1 MENQLITVEELM
13 RRKDDFF
20 LVDVRSP
27 VEYKRACIP
36 GAFNVPLFNEEE
48 RAKVG
53 ITYKEKGLLEA
64 KLIGIE
70 IVSPKLYSMV
80 QRVMENSR
88 DRPVVFYCWRGGLRS
103 KIMVKLFG
111 FLGLEALQ
119 LQGGYKAHRRFIY
132 HQLCQY
138 EVKSQFVVLNGLT
151 GTGKTE
157 ILTKLSYRWPVIDLE
172 NLARHR
178 GSVFGNL
185 GLKEPRSQK
194 DFEALLWQRLE
205 QHKGE
210 PFIIAEGE
218 GRRIGPLFLPS
229 FMVQGIENGIHI
241 LLQASLETRTK
252 RILKEYTR
260 LNPEV
265 IIREAQAPIEFL
277 ERNLGKEKVQYL
289 LERLQKG
296 DFYEVVKNLCRDHYD
311 QKYGESKVGN
321 NVFHLIVDTED
332 IQQAVQIIEDF
343 LKNVIHVKPPVEA

>member
-13 RRKDDFF
+13 RREDDFY

-36 GAFNVPLFNEEE
+36 GAVNVPLFNEEE
-48 RAKVG
+48 RATVG
-53 ITYKEKGLLEA
+53 ITYKEEGLMEA
-64 KLIGIE
+64 KLKGIE

-80 QRVMENSR
+80 QQVMENSR
-88 DRPVVFYCWRGGLRS
+88 GCPVVFHCWRGGLRS

-111 FLGLEALQ
+111 FLGLKALQ
-119 LQGGYKAHRRFIY
+119 LQGGYKAYRRFIH
-132 HQLCQY
+132 HQLSGY
-138 EVKSQFVVLNGLT
+138 HLKPKLVVLHGLT

-157 ILTKLSYRWPVIDLE
+157 ILKKLSYHWPVIDLE

-194 DFEALLWQRLE
+194 NFEALLWKKLE
-205 QHKGE
+205 HYKGE
-210 PFIIAEGE
+210 PFIIVEGE
-218 GRRIGPLFLPS
+218 GRRIGPLFPPS

-241 LLQASLETRTK
+241 LLQASLETRTQ
-252 RILKEYTR
+252 RILKEYTC

-265 IIREAQAPIEFL
+265 IIREAQGPIEYL
-277 ERNLGKEKVQYL
+277 ERNLGKEKVQFL
-289 LERLQKG
+289 LEKLEKG
-296 DFYEVVKNLCRDHYD
+296 DFYEVVKILCRDHYD
-311 QKYGESKVGN
+311 QKYGESKIGN

-332 IQQAVQIIEDF
+332 IQQAVKRIENF
-343 LKNVIHVKPPVEA
+343 LKNMINVKSTC